1 MLVHTKTYTSPPPSS
16 YIYHHNASKKTWVGA
31 GGVDVVCAGRF
42 LYPVFIYSHSLG
54 ENCTTLFNR
63 TRYQAR
69 PVSRLD
75 YIVMVTHRLYPVKN
89 TSGMFL
95 SGLAVPVCMYWHVLT
110 APRKIRLYGTYAY
123 PSLCS
128 PVAMPAL
135 DWIMPCNTTRY
146 KEDTSSRRIYRGVR
160 QARRMSCDLCRV
172 CRWEIWLFKLRPKRR
187 ESFKNNRGCVPQ
199 SVI

>member
-1 MLVHTKTYTSPPPSS
+1 MLVHTKTYTSPPLSS

-42 LYPVFIYSHSLG
+42 LYPVFIYSHTLR

-69 PVSRLD
+69 PLSRLD

-95 SGLAVPVCMYWHVLT
+95 SGLAVPVCTGMYSQHPGKFGYMGRMRIRPYVLLL
-110 APRKIRLYGTYAY
+110 PCL
-123 PSLCS
+123 P
-128 PVAMPAL
+128 
-135 DWIMPCNTTRY
+135 WI
-146 KEDTSSRRIYRGVR
+146 G
-160 QARRMSCDLCRV
+160 
-172 CRWEIWLFKLRPKRR
+172 
-187 ESFKNNRGCVPQ
+187 
-199 SVI
+199 